1 MKSGGD
7 MNVLVVSHE
16 GMASGLV
23 KAVRMIIGP
32 QEQLFWLELTEEGGV
47 LPFAAE
53 LEARLNSWQK
63 SGQSGLLFT
72 DLLGGTP
79 MNQAMAVTTKLDLTK
94 KVKII
99 SGYNLAIVLE
109 ALSIEDTSFENVD
122 INQLLEAGKQGIAYP
137 EPGASLAHDL
147 DE

>member
-7 MNVLVVSHE
+7 MNVLVISHE

>member
-1 MKSGGD
+1 

-99 SGYNLAIVLE
+99 A
-109 ALSIEDTSFENVD
+109 D
-122 INQLLEAGKQGIAYP
+122 II
-137 EPGASLAHDL
+137 
-147 DE
+147 

>member
-32 QEQLFWLELTEEGGV
+32 QEQLFWLELTEEGV

>member
-32 QEQLFWLELTEEGGV
+32 QEQLFWLEFTEEGGV

>member
-137 EPGASLAHDL
+137 EPGDSLAHDL

>member
-23 KAVRMIIGP
+23 KAIQMIIGP
-32 QEQLFWLELTEEGGV
+32 QEQLFWMELTEGGV

-53 LEARLNSWQK
+53 LEAILNSWQK

-79 MNQAMAVTTKLDLTK
+79 MNQAMVVITKLDLTK

-99 SGYNLAIVLE
+99 MMRHSNKIFYMRWSGFTATCLM
-109 ALSIEDTSFENVD
+109 
-122 INQLLEAGKQGIAYP
+122 KAYP
-137 EPGASLAHDL
+137 KHTETGGIGKSALRKVTITL
-147 DE
+147 

>member
-99 SGYNLAIVLE
+99 SGYNLAIVFE